1 MLSDSVS
8 KYIVEHSEEAF
19 ELLKELAAIPAPSNH
34 EEKRAEFIKAW
45 LEKQGAKGVFID
57 EALNVVYPIGCT
69 DDNPLIVAMAHQDVV
84 FPDTTPLPVKIEGD
98 KIMAPGI
105 GDDTANLVAL
115 MMVMKY
121 VAETNALPSDGNG
134 VLLVANSGEEGLG
147 NLKGSR
153 NICKVYGSRIKEF
166 FSLDGGSD
174 FLTNKAVGSKRYK
187 VTVETEGGHSYG
199 AFGNRNAIAYLSS
212 MINTFYNMKVPQ
224 TGKTTYNVGLISG
237 GTSVNTIAQKAE
249 MLYEYRS
256 DEAADLAIMEKQ
268 FNAVIDSYK
277 AMLIKVTVETV
288 GERPCSGEVDQAKLT
303 ALTEKAQAIV
313 NTYTNSIPEP
323 KPGSTDCN
331 IPLSLGIPSVC
342 LGCYIGKGAHT
353 YEEWLSISSLKPG
366 YSIAFDMVLSYFK
379 G

>member
-1 MLSDSVS
+1 MLSEQV
-8 KYIVEHSEEAF
+8 KTYIADHSDEAF

-57 EALNVVYPIGCT
+57 EALNVVYPINCME
-69 DDNPLIVAMAHQDVV
+69 DNPLVVAMAHQDVV
-84 FPDTTPLPVKIEGD
+84 FPDTTPLPVTVADG
-98 KIMAPGI
+98 KIMAPGV

-121 VAETNALPSDGNG
+121 IAETKVAPLDGIG
-134 VLLVANSGEEGLG
+134 VLLVANTGEEGLG

-153 NICKVYGSRIKEF
+153 KICETYGPRIKEF
-166 FSLDGGSD
+166 VSFDGGSD

-199 AFGNRNAIAYLSS
+199 AFGNRNAIAYLAS
-212 MINTFYNMKVPQ
+212 MINTFYSMKVPT

-256 DEAADLAIMEKQ
+256 DEAVDLAVMETQ
-268 FNAVIDSYK
+268 FNAVIEAYR
-277 AMLIKVTVETV
+277 AMLIKVSVETV
-288 GERPCSGEVDQAKLT
+288 GERPCSGAVEEAKLA
-303 ALTEKAQAIV
+303 ALTEKAQAILQEYAGKV
-313 NTYTNSIPEP
+313 AEP
-323 KPGSTDCN
+323 HPGSTDCN

-342 LGCYIGKGAHT
+342 LGCYIGGGTHT
-353 YEEWLSISSLKPG
+353 YEEWLLVDSLKPG
-366 YSIAFDMVLSYFK
+366 YNIAFSMVLSHFK